1 MRDVITAAG
10 MLSLLG
16 VPAWYVGSVL
26 LRVAALGWFVFAG
39 VGLLLAGH
47 GDQSPWPFAGL
58 GVGCWAAGHVLDRAP
73 ADGWP
78 PRSLRASSPDAGS
91 SAGTRPGSSAPAAAT
106 RRQSPLI
113 TAERSRLVSI
123 GRRRPIS
130 RQPARE
136 LPVASDRTGDSWSPP
151 GCRLSSVPTATGHRG
166 SRRNVFKDG
175 NVLQPASRTPATP
188 TPPRPASAHDGE
200 DEGGG
205 GEGANCRAARP
216 TPSMTIQAII
226 DRRRAI
232 AATHPA
238 ALLPAHELERCA
250 PQDPERR
257 GPWARV
263 DQRRAHL
270 PRSPAPRTPVR
281 WSASSAASCPTI
293 SRTCAVTAPG
303 SPAPVVPDR

>member
-216 TPSMTIQAII
+216 TPSMTIQASSTAGAQSPP
-226 DRRRAI
+226 R
-232 AATHPA
+232 T
-238 ALLPAHELERCA
+238 
-250 PQDPERR
+250 
-257 GPWARV
+257 
-263 DQRRAHL
+263 QRRFFPPTSSSAAH
-270 PRSPAPRTPVR
+270 PRTPSVEVR
-281 WSASSAASCPTI
+281 G
-293 SRTCAVTAPG
+293 RG
-303 SPAPVVPDR
+303 STSDEHTFHGRRHRERPYAGRPARGGELADDL

>member
-1 MRDVITAAG
+1 MITAAG

-175 NVLQPASRTPATP
+175 NVLQPTSRTPATP
-188 TPPRPASAHDGE
+188 TRHDRRAHD
-200 DEGGG
+200 GGG
-205 GEGANCRAARP
+205 GEGGELPRRGPYTQHDHPGDYRRPARNRRHAPIRASSRRRARAPRTQGPRASRAARAGRP
-216 TPSMTIQAII
+216 ATSTPSTIAGADNARTLVGQ
-226 DRRRAI
+226 
-232 AATHPA
+232 
-238 ALLPAHELERCA
+238 LGGELPDDL
-250 PQDPERR
+250 
-257 GPWARV
+257 
-263 DQRRAHL
+263 
-270 PRSPAPRTPVR
+270 
-281 WSASSAASCPTI
+281 
-293 SRTCAVTAPG
+293 
-303 SPAPVVPDR
+303 